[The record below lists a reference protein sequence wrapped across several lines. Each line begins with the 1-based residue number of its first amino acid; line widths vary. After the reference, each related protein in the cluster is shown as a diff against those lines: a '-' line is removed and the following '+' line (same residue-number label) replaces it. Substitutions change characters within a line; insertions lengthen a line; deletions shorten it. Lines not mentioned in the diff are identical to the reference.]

1 MNKQI
6 YWKFIWKELCNQRGN
21 PYLPEEE
28 FIKLKKRFDYFWSK
42 FALHENQEIS
52 NDYIPKITKEEER
65 RKLKRLIKRKK
76 RLIKY

>member
-42 FALHENQEIS
+42 FALHE
-52 NDYIPKITKEEER
+52 TKDDNNVGGEE
-65 RKLKRLIKRKK
+65 
-76 RLIKY
+76 

>member
-28 FIKLKKRFDYFWSK
+28 FIKLKKD
-42 FALHENQEIS
+42 
-52 NDYIPKITKEEER
+52 
-65 RKLKRLIKRKK
+65 LI
-76 RLIKY
+76 IFGVSSP